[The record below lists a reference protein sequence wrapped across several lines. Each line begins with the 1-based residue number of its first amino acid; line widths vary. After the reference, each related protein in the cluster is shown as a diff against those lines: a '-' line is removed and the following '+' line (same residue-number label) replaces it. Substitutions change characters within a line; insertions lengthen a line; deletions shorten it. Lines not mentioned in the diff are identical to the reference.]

1 MNLVAFEK
9 RILDKELLVSRKSI
23 EKRVKELANQISLDY
38 EGRDPVL
45 IGVINCRHRFD
56 FNTYYA
62 GSRT

>member
-38 EGRDPVL
+38 EGMDP
-45 IGVINCRHRFD
+45 
-56 FNTYYA
+56 
-62 GSRT
+62 S

>member
-45 IGVINCRHRFD
+45 IGVINCGHRFD